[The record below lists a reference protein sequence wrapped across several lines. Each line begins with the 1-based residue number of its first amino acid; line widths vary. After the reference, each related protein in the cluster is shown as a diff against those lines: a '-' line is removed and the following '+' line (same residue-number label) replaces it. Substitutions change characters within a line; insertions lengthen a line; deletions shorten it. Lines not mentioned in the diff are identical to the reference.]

1 MNESVVLSGHIYIV
15 DDDAAMCQ
23 ALSFALT
30 SAGHSV
36 HAFRSPEPLLSLG
49 PLPGPAAILLDMRLH
64 EQSGVEVQAQL
75 QARGQRIPV
84 IFMSGQSQPQE
95 IVQSFRQGALH
106 FLLKPFST
114 ADLLTVL
121 QEALQQDQARRAREA
136 QAERLMTLVQ
146 RLTPREREVC
156 RLMLKGYPNRDIAAA
171 HGTVAG
177 TVKLQRA
184 SVMEKLQVDKMAALA
199 ALFEGEDPDLL
210 LAPETPPR
218 NRQA

>member
-1 MNESVVLSGHIYIV
+1 MSAPAALSGHVYIV

-36 HAFRSPEPLLSLG
+36 HAFRTPQPLLELG
-49 PLPGPAAILLDMRLH
+49 TLPGPAAILLDMRLH

-75 QARGQRIPV
+75 QARGQQTPV
-84 IFMSGQSQPQE
+84 IFMSGQSQPHE

-114 ADLLTVL
+114 ADLLAVL
-121 QEALQQDQARRAREA
+121 DEALQRDQARRAREA
-136 QAERLMTLVQ
+136 QAQRLLTLLE
-146 RLTPREREVC
+146 RLTPRERAVC

-171 HGTVAG
+171 HGTVPG

-184 SVMEKLQVDKMAALA
+184 SVMEKLQVDKMSALA
-199 ALFEGEDPDLL
+199 ALFEGEDPDRLL
-210 LAPETPPR
+210 VPEMALRKKP
-218 NRQA
+218 A

>member
-1 MNESVVLSGHIYIV
+1 MSAPAALSGHVYIV

-36 HAFRSPEPLLSLG
+36 HAFRTPQPLLELG
-49 PLPGPAAILLDMRLH
+49 TLPGPAAILLDMRLH

-75 QARGQRIPV
+75 QARGQQTPV
-84 IFMSGQSQPQE
+84 IFMSGQSQPHE

-114 ADLLTVL
+114 ADLLAVL
-121 QEALQQDQARRAREA
+121 DEALQRDQARRAREA
-136 QAERLMTLVQ
+136 QAQRLLTLLE
-146 RLTPREREVC
+146 RLTPRERAVC

-171 HGTVAG
+171 HGTVSG

-184 SVMEKLQVDKMAALA
+184 SVMEKLQVDKMSALA
-199 ALFEGEDPDLL
+199 ALFDGEDPDVL
-210 LAPETPPR
+210 LAPETALRKRPV
-218 NRQA
+218 

>member
-1 MNESVVLSGHIYIV
+1 MTESVSLPGHIYIV

-49 PLPGPAAILLDMRLH
+49 PLPGPAVILLDMRLH
-64 EQSGVEVQAQL
+64 EQSGVQVHAQL
-75 QARGQRIPV
+75 QARGQHTPV
-84 IFMSGQSQPQE
+84 VFMSGQSQPHE

-114 ADLLTVL
+114 ADLLAVL
-121 QEALQQDQARRAREA
+121 QEALQHDQVRQAREVQTQRF
-136 QAERLMTLVQ
+136 MTLLQ

-184 SVMEKLQVDKMAALA
+184 SVMEKLQVGTMAGLA
-199 ALFEGEDPDLL
+199 ALFEGEDLDRLL
-210 LAPETPPR
+210 GP
-218 NRQA
+218 QAARRKPV

>member
-1 MNESVVLSGHIYIV
+1 MSAPAALSGHVYIV

-36 HAFRSPEPLLSLG
+36 HAFRTPQPLLELG
-49 PLPGPAAILLDMRLH
+49 TLPGPAAILLDMRLH

-75 QARGQRIPV
+75 QARGQQTPV
-84 IFMSGQSQPQE
+84 IFMSGQSQPHE

-114 ADLLTVL
+114 ADLLAVL
-121 QEALQQDQARRAREA
+121 DEALQRDQARRAREA
-136 QAERLMTLVQ
+136 QAQRLLTLLE
-146 RLTPREREVC
+146 RLTPRERAVC

-171 HGTVAG
+171 HGTVPG

-184 SVMEKLQVDKMAALA
+184 SVMEKLQVDKMSALA
-199 ALFEGEDPDLL
+199 ALFDGEDPDVL
-210 LAPETPPR
+210 LAPETALRKRPV
-218 NRQA
+218 

>member
-1 MNESVVLSGHIYIV
+1 MSAPAALSGHVYIV

-36 HAFRSPEPLLSLG
+36 HAFRTPQPLLELG
-49 PLPGPAAILLDMRLH
+49 TLPGPAAILLDMRLH

-75 QARGQRIPV
+75 QARGQQTPV
-84 IFMSGQSQPQE
+84 IFMSGQSQPHE

-114 ADLLTVL
+114 ADLLAVL
-121 QEALQQDQARRAREA
+121 DEALQRDQARRAREA
-136 QAERLMTLVQ
+136 QAQRLLTLLE
-146 RLTPREREVC
+146 RLTPRERAVC

-171 HGTVAG
+171 HGTVPG

-210 LAPETPPR
+210 LAPEAAPR
-218 NRQA
+218 KKPA

>member
-1 MNESVVLSGHIYIV
+1 MNQSVVLSGHIYIV
-15 DDDAAMCQ
+15 DDDPAMCQ

-49 PLPGPAAILLDMRLH
+49 SLPGPAAILLDMRLH
-64 EQSGVEVQAQL
+64 EQSGVVVQAQL

-114 ADLLTVL
+114 ADLLAVL
-121 QEALQQDQARRAREA
+121 QEALQQDQARRVNEA
-136 QAERLMTLVQ
+136 HAERLMTLVQ

-184 SVMEKLQVDKMAALA
+184 SVMEKLQVDRMAALA
-199 ALFEGEDPDLL
+199 ALFEGEDADRL
-210 LAPETPPR
+210 LAPDTPPR
-218 NRQA
+218 NKQA

>member
-1 MNESVVLSGHIYIV
+1 MSAPAALSGHVYIV

-36 HAFRSPEPLLSLG
+36 HAFRTPQPLLELG
-49 PLPGPAAILLDMRLH
+49 TLPGPAAILLDMRLH

-75 QARGQRIPV
+75 QARGQQTPV
-84 IFMSGQSQPQE
+84 IFMSGQSQPHE

-114 ADLLTVL
+114 ADLLAVL
-121 QEALQQDQARRAREA
+121 DEALQRDQARRAREA
-136 QAERLMTLVQ
+136 QARRLLTLLE
-146 RLTPREREVC
+146 RLTPRERAVC

-171 HGTVAG
+171 HGTVPG

-210 LAPETPPR
+210 LAPEAAPR
-218 NRQA
+218 KKPA

>member
-1 MNESVVLSGHIYIV
+1 MSAPAALSGHVYIV

-36 HAFRSPEPLLSLG
+36 HAFRTPQPLLELG
-49 PLPGPAAILLDMRLH
+49 TLPGPAAILLDMRLH

-75 QARGQRIPV
+75 QARGQQTPV
-84 IFMSGQSQPQE
+84 IFMSGQSQPHE

-114 ADLLTVL
+114 ADLLAVL
-121 QEALQQDQARRAREA
+121 DEALQRDQGRRAREA
-136 QAERLMTLVQ
+136 QAQRLLTLLE
-146 RLTPREREVC
+146 RLTPRERAVC

-171 HGTVAG
+171 HGTVPG

-184 SVMEKLQVDKMAALA
+184 SVMEKLQVDKMSALA
-199 ALFEGEDPDLL
+199 ALFDGEDPDVL
-210 LAPETPPR
+210 LAPETALRKRPV
-218 NRQA
+218 

>member
-1 MNESVVLSGHIYIV
+1 MSEPAALSGHVYIV

-36 HAFRSPEPLLSLG
+36 HAFRTPEPLLELG
-49 PLPGPAAILLDMRLH
+49 TLPGPAAILLDMRLH

-75 QARGQRIPV
+75 QARGQQTPV
-84 IFMSGQSQPQE
+84 IFMSGQSQPHE

-114 ADLLTVL
+114 ADLLAVL
-121 QEALQQDQARRAREA
+121 DEALQRDQARRAREA
-136 QAERLMTLVQ
+136 QAQRLLTLLE
-146 RLTPREREVC
+146 RLTPRERAVC

-171 HGTVAG
+171 HGTVPG

-184 SVMEKLQVDKMAALA
+184 SVMEKLQVDKMSALA
-199 ALFEGEDPDLL
+199 ALFDGEDPDVL
-210 LAPETPPR
+210 LAPETALRKRPV
-218 NRQA
+218 